1 MTALPL
7 KNRLRPLTLSVW
19 AAGHFW
25 FCLTTMITSR
35 SSDQWIFTGV
45 FTLFHTCRVQMTAIT
60 TSGFDFIFQH
70 TTSIST
76 FCTILA
82 ISCIRIATSGF
93 PILLPVGNPIWKC
106 LSVFSIHKL
115 FILCGHWS
123 PLPLCQNS
131 TTTSNESTEMCVLD
145 LADFRLNLA
154 FFCSSISARLYLQ
167 NGA

>member
-76 FCTILA
+76 FCTILGN
-82 ISCIRIATSGF
+82 ILHSYSYFRFSHSTSGRKPNMEMSVRIF
-93 PILLPVGNPIWKC
+93 HSQTFHTLRPLKPSATVSKFNNNFQRVYRDVRFG
-106 LSVFSIHKL
+106 LSRFS
-115 FILCGHWS
+115 
-123 PLPLCQNS
+123 P
-131 TTTSNESTEMCVLD
+131 
-145 LADFRLNLA
+145 
-154 FFCSSISARLYLQ
+154 
-167 NGA
+167 

>member
-76 FCTILA
+76 FCTILGN
-82 ISCIRIATSGF
+82 ILHSYSYFRFSHSTSGRKPNMEMSVHSVKEYQSSKKILKNIFESYF
-93 PILLPVGNPIWKC
+93 PFTNFSYFAATEALCHCVKIQQQLP
-106 LSVFSIHKL
+106 
-115 FILCGHWS
+115 
-123 PLPLCQNS
+123 
-131 TTTSNESTEMCVLD
+131 TSLQRC
-145 LADFRLNLA
+145 A
-154 FFCSSISARLYLQ
+154 FWT
-167 NGA
+167 